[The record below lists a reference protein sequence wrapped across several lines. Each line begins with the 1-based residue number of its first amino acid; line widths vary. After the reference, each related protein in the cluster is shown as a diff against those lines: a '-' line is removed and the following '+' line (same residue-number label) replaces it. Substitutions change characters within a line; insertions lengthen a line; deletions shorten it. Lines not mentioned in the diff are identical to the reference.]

1 MRFAQ
6 TLQGS
11 IRSPAFEYFF
21 LGLAERSGTHVR
33 EFSQAVG
40 RGKARTNIVD
50 EDTVLAELIRETLDQ
65 SDNRGTHGIR
75 IDKVGHRLLGGNGR
89 DGDDA
94 SPVFLLHVRDNLVRE
109 VNGAHEVHFDGALPL
124 VNGGG
129 EKALGGRASSIGHAD
144 IRAAEFLNHRIDEIA
159 DSARVSDI
167 ERLGEHF
174 RLVLAANLFG
184 DGVERFPVPRAD
196 GQMATFGGEGLGGGT
211 SDPLAGC
218 GNDGDAVP
226 ESGFH
231 SRVIIMD
238 NMGAARYIW
247 IHDSLRPA
255 SEGVV
260 PFVSAAVQ
268 YGFSVFEGI
277 RCYSTD
283 RGPAVFRMDEHVERL
298 MDSAHIVGF
307 RDLPVTAE
315 LVKTA
320 INQTIAA
327 NEFSA
332 CYIRPMIYLDGAMSL
347 TVEAGEP
354 RFVVAVWEWKT
365 FLGAEAKERGIRANI
380 ASFTRLHPNI
390 MMTKAKVSGNYVS
403 SILAKTESQRAGF
416 DEAIMLGPDGYV
428 AECTGEN
435 LFLVRNKIIYTT
447 PRAGIL
453 EGITRDSLITLA
465 RDLGYSVVEE
475 PISRDQL
482 YIADEVFVCGT
493 AAEVVGLREI
503 DFRVIG
509 DGKAGPVTRALQQEF
524 DKLVSGRHTRSAQ
537 WLAPVP
543 ALNAA
548 AVRS

>member
-1 MRFAQ
+1 MFLSAS
-6 TLQGS
+6 LMPC
-11 IRSPAFEYFF
+11 RSC
-21 LGLAERSGTHVR
+21 R
-33 EFSQAVG
+33 
-40 RGKARTNIVD
+40 
-50 EDTVLAELIRETLDQ
+50 
-65 SDNRGTHGIR
+65 
-75 IDKVGHRLLGGNGR
+75 
-89 DGDDA
+89 
-94 SPVFLLHVRDNLVRE
+94 
-109 VNGAHEVHFDGALPL
+109 
-124 VNGGG
+124 
-129 EKALGGRASSIGHAD
+129 
-144 IRAAEFLNHRIDEIA
+144 
-159 DSARVSDI
+159 ARVILKNSS
-167 ERLGEHF
+167 F
-174 RLVLAANLFG
+174 VK
-184 DGVERFPVPRAD
+184 
-196 GQMATFGGEGLGGGT
+196 
-211 SDPLAGC
+211 
-218 GNDGDAVP
+218 
-226 ESGFH
+226 
-231 SRVIIMD
+231 D
-238 NMGAARYIW
+238 NMSAARFVW
-247 IHDSLRPA
+247 IGDSLRPA

-260 PFVSAAVQ
+260 PFLSAGMQ

-283 RGPAVFRMDEHVERL
+283 KGPAVFRMSEHVERL
-298 MDSAHIVGF
+298 LDSAHIVGF
-307 RDLPVTAE
+307 RELPVTAQQI
-315 LVKTA
+315 TNA

-327 NEFSA
+327 NEYSA

-347 TVEAGEP
+347 TVEAGQP

-435 LFLVRNKIIYTT
+435 LFLVRDSSRSKTICTT

-453 EGITRDSLITLA
+453 EGITRDTLITLA

-482 YIADEVFVCGT
+482 YVADEVFVCGT
-493 AAEVVGLREI
+493 AAEVIGLREI

-524 DKLVSGRHTRSAQ
+524 DKLVSGRHARSAE

>member
-1 MRFAQ
+1 
-6 TLQGS
+6 
-11 IRSPAFEYFF
+11 
-21 LGLAERSGTHVR
+21 
-33 EFSQAVG
+33 
-40 RGKARTNIVD
+40 
-50 EDTVLAELIRETLDQ
+50 
-65 SDNRGTHGIR
+65 
-75 IDKVGHRLLGGNGR
+75 
-89 DGDDA
+89 
-94 SPVFLLHVRDNLVRE
+94 
-109 VNGAHEVHFDGALPL
+109 
-124 VNGGG
+124 
-129 EKALGGRASSIGHAD
+129 
-144 IRAAEFLNHRIDEIA
+144 
-159 DSARVSDI
+159 
-167 ERLGEHF
+167 
-174 RLVLAANLFG
+174 
-184 DGVERFPVPRAD
+184 
-196 GQMATFGGEGLGGGT
+196 
-211 SDPLAGC
+211 
-218 GNDGDAVP
+218 
-226 ESGFH
+226 
-231 SRVIIMD
+231 
-238 NMGAARYIW
+238 MGAARYIW

-268 YGFSVFEGI
+268 YGFAVFEGI

-283 RGPAVFRMDEHVERL
+283 KGPAVFRMDEHVDRL
-298 MDSAHIVGF
+298 LDSAHIVGF
-307 RDLPVTAE
+307 RELPVTAE
-315 LVKTA
+315 QVRTA

-327 NEFSA
+327 NEFSS

-347 TVEAGEP
+347 TVEAGQP
-354 RFVVAVWEWKT
+354 RFVVAVWEWKA

-435 LFLVRNKIIYTT
+435 LFLVRNIAGNNIIYTS

-453 EGITRDSLITLA
+453 EGITRDTLITLA
-465 RDLGYSVVEE
+465 RDLGYSVIEE

-493 AAEVVGLREI
+493 AAEVVALREI
-503 DFRVIG
+503 DFRAIG

-524 DKLVSGRHTRSAQ
+524 DKVVSGRHARSAQ

-543 ALNAA
+543 ALNSA

>member
-1 MRFAQ
+1 M
-6 TLQGS
+6 S
-11 IRSPAFEYFF
+11 
-21 LGLAERSGTHVR
+21 
-33 EFSQAVG
+33 
-40 RGKARTNIVD
+40 
-50 EDTVLAELIRETLDQ
+50 
-65 SDNRGTHGIR
+65 
-75 IDKVGHRLLGGNGR
+75 
-89 DGDDA
+89 
-94 SPVFLLHVRDNLVRE
+94 
-109 VNGAHEVHFDGALPL
+109 
-124 VNGGG
+124 
-129 EKALGGRASSIGHAD
+129 
-144 IRAAEFLNHRIDEIA
+144 
-159 DSARVSDI
+159 
-167 ERLGEHF
+167 
-174 RLVLAANLFG
+174 
-184 DGVERFPVPRAD
+184 
-196 GQMATFGGEGLGGGT
+196 
-211 SDPLAGC
+211 
-218 GNDGDAVP
+218 
-226 ESGFH
+226 
-231 SRVIIMD
+231 
-238 NMGAARYIW
+238 AARYVW
-247 IHDSLRPA
+247 IQDALKPA

-283 RGPAVFRMDEHVERL
+283 NGPAVFRMKEHVQRL
-298 MDSAHIVGF
+298 LDSARIVGF
-307 RDLPVTAE
+307 RDLPVTFE
-315 LVKTA
+315 QVETA

-327 NEFSA
+327 NEFAS
-332 CYIRPMIYLDGAMSL
+332 CYIRPMIFLDGAMSL
-347 TVEAGEP
+347 TVEAGEL
-354 RFVVAVWEWKT
+354 RFMVAVWEWKA

-403 SILAKTESQRAGF
+403 SILAKTESHRAGF

-435 LFLVRNKIIYTT
+435 LFTVRNNVIYTT

-493 AAEVVGLREI
+493 AAEVIALREI

-509 DGKAGPVTRALQQEF
+509 KGKAGPVTRALQKEF
-524 DKLVSGRHTRSAQ
+524 DKLISGRHAKSAE

-543 ALNAA
+543 AMNAA

>member
-1 MRFAQ
+1 M
-6 TLQGS
+6 S
-11 IRSPAFEYFF
+11 
-21 LGLAERSGTHVR
+21 
-33 EFSQAVG
+33 
-40 RGKARTNIVD
+40 
-50 EDTVLAELIRETLDQ
+50 
-65 SDNRGTHGIR
+65 
-75 IDKVGHRLLGGNGR
+75 
-89 DGDDA
+89 
-94 SPVFLLHVRDNLVRE
+94 
-109 VNGAHEVHFDGALPL
+109 
-124 VNGGG
+124 
-129 EKALGGRASSIGHAD
+129 
-144 IRAAEFLNHRIDEIA
+144 
-159 DSARVSDI
+159 
-167 ERLGEHF
+167 
-174 RLVLAANLFG
+174 
-184 DGVERFPVPRAD
+184 
-196 GQMATFGGEGLGGGT
+196 
-211 SDPLAGC
+211 
-218 GNDGDAVP
+218 
-226 ESGFH
+226 
-231 SRVIIMD
+231 
-238 NMGAARYIW
+238 AARYVW
-247 IHDSLRPA
+247 IQDALKPA

-283 RGPAVFRMDEHVERL
+283 NGPAVFRMKEHVQRL
-298 MDSAHIVGF
+298 LDSARIVGF
-307 RDLPVTAE
+307 RDLPVTFE
-315 LVKTA
+315 QVETA

-327 NEFSA
+327 NEFAS
-332 CYIRPMIYLDGAMSL
+332 CYIRPMIFLDGAMSL
-347 TVEAGEP
+347 TVEAGEL
-354 RFVVAVWEWKT
+354 RFMVAVWEWKA

-403 SILAKTESQRAGF
+403 SILAKTESHRAGF

-435 LFLVRNKIIYTT
+435 LFTVRNNVIYTT

-493 AAEVVGLREI
+493 AAEVIALCEI

-509 DGKAGPVTRALQQEF
+509 KGKAGPVTRALQKEF
-524 DKLVSGRHTRSAQ
+524 DKLISGRHAKSAE

-543 ALNAA
+543 AMNAA